1 MHQIKQKSGVTA
13 NAADKINSYCSDL
26 ANRQKDISNQVDS
39 MNDQFVQAMLA
50 IRQIKQG
57 TENIVERMKVV
68 SSSSKESYKN
78 MTELENVLEGFK
90 TKTEIEEVISAADSE
105 NTIQTIISPELENI
119 EDFTSM
125 ITQQES
131 NLVPESASDVEE
143 IDFNLDEIE
152 EYIPD

>member
-1 MHQIKQKSGVTA
+1 MIAGYWQ
-13 NAADKINSYCSDL
+13 
-26 ANRQKDISNQVDS
+26 RQKDISNQVDS

-105 NTIQTIISPELENI
+105 NTIQTCKNNIII
-119 EDFTSM
+119 Q
-125 ITQQES
+125 IC
-131 NLVPESASDVEE
+131 
-143 IDFNLDEIE
+143 
-152 EYIPD
+152 